1 MSENFNK
8 MLSREKIAKSSLK
21 MSLVTTV
28 SRMFGLVRDQ
38 IQAALLGTA
47 FIADAFAIGFMLPN
61 LLRRLFA
68 EGNMVASFI
77 PVFTELEKEKGKEES
92 KKFFRAVFT
101 LLGLILIAAVCIGI
115 AASPLLVRILYKSAY
130 DNIEALNLA
139 SDLSRIMFPYL
150 LFISLAALMQGVL
163 NIRGYYSISA
173 ASPIL
178 LNTVIIS
185 MSLFFYFFLPNF
197 FNNMSYVFA
206 VSVLLGGFVQFIYQ
220 MPFVYRQ
227 GFSFKPYFNFKE
239 AYVIKMIKLFAPG
252 ILGASIYQ
260 INLLVSTAFAG
271 AIGEG
276 RVSAVTFATRMHE
289 FVLGVFAVSVATVML
304 PSLSRLITDGKKYE
318 AAETLS
324 YSLRL
329 VALVTIPATFGFIV
343 MGKEIVRMI
352 FEYGAF
358 SSNSTYLV
366 SSALKYLSVSLFFTA
381 SYRIL
386 VQSFYAMKDMKTPVY
401 TAFFAFIINAVSNYL
416 CVYIFKFDIIGIS
429 ISSVVANITSFC
441 ILYVLLMKRM
451 ALSSII
457 NNKIEV
463 VKTLISSI
471 FMAAAVYGIKYYLP
485 PYQYDLK
492 IFFIFKVF
500 IIIILGAV
508 FYSLMNIILR
518 NDDFLSFI
526 NMFTGRFLR
535 KFAKK

>member
-1 MSENFNK
+1 MSENKNVSK
-8 MLSREKIAKSSLK
+8 EKIAKSSLK
-21 MSLVTTV
+21 MSLVTTI
-28 SRMFGLVRDQ
+28 SRVFGLVRDQ
-38 IQAALLGTA
+38 IQAILLGTT
-47 FIADAFAIGFMLPN
+47 FIADAFAIGFILPN

-101 LLGLILIAAVCIGI
+101 LLGLILIGVVAVGI
-115 AASPLLVRILYKSAY
+115 IISPLLVNILYKSGK
-130 DNIEALNLA
+130 DNIEALSLA

-185 MSLFFYFFLPNF
+185 MALFFYFFMPNF
-197 FNNMSYVFA
+197 FSNMAYVFA
-206 VSVLLGGFVQFIYQ
+206 FAVLLGGFVQFVYQ
-220 MPFVYRQ
+220 MPFVHRQ
-227 GFSFKPYFNFKE
+227 GFSFKPYFHFKDP
-239 AYVIKMIKLFAPG
+239 YVIKMIKLFAPG
-252 ILGASIYQ
+252 IFGASIYQ

-276 RVSAVTFATRMHE
+276 RVSAVTFATRIHE

-304 PSLSRLITDGKKYE
+304 PTLSKLITDNKKDE
-318 AAETLS
+318 AVETLS

-343 MGKEIVRMI
+343 LGKEIVRMI

-358 SSNSTYLV
+358 SSKSTYLV
-366 SSALKYLSVSLFFTA
+366 SSALRYLSISLFFVA

-401 TAFFAFIINAVSNYL
+401 IAFFTFIINAVSNYL
-416 CVYIFKFDIIGIS
+416 CVYVFKFDIIGIS
-429 ISSVVANITSFC
+429 ISSVIANIVSFC
-441 ILYVLLMKRM
+441 ILYVLLMRKL
-451 ALSSII
+451 AVKSII
-457 NNKIEV
+457 NKKIEI
-463 VKTLISSI
+463 VKTAVSSL
-471 FMAAAVYGIKYYLP
+471 FMAAAVYGVKYYLLSNAA
-485 PYQYDLK
+485 DSR

-500 IIIILGAV
+500 IVILLGVLSYSII
-508 FYSLMNIILR
+508 NIVIR
-518 NDDFLSFI
+518 NDDFISFI
-526 NMFTGRFLR
+526 NMFVGRLFR
-535 KFAKK
+535 KFVRK